1 MPLPIVAV
9 VGRPNVGKST
19 FVNRIAQADEAIV
32 HEMRGVTRDRSYHE
46 ADWNGVDFK
55 LIDTGGIEMGDD
67 DAFQGSIRNQ
77 ALAGA
82 NEADVIL
89 FLVDGKTG
97 VNADDEAVA
106 RILRKTSKPVFLV
119 VNKLD
124 TPNRM
129 DEVWEFYQLGL
140 GDPWPVSAM
149 HGHGT
154 GDLLD
159 EVVNEL
165 KKVDL
170 PADADE
176 EDGINVAIIGRPN
189 AGKSSLTNKLTAND
203 RSIVSDVAGTTRD
216 AIDTHIVHDGQ
227 RYTIVDTAG
236 LRRKSQ
242 IDEDV
247 EYYGFVRAMRAID
260 RANVALLV
268 IDSTLGLTD
277 QDQRV
282 AGFAAERGCAM
293 VIVLNK
299 WDLIEG
305 PEAKAEIRE
314 RIADRL
320 TFVGYAPVIAISA
333 LTGKKVDRIWDA
345 VNAAYENY
353 SQTIPTNRLN
363 TWLAGIREF
372 GHTVSKGKAV
382 LRMKYVTQT
391 ATCPPQFTFFAN
403 RPDLVDDNFE
413 RYLENRSARELRA
426 RGYAH
431 QDQVQE
437 EGLKDHGGFAGC
449 GRPVRRRV
457 SVGIHSLRAD
467 HLEGVLPYR
476 PARARQRQY
485 RHHQRH
491 PHDGQGRRLRRVRS
505 GLRQGPAVGRI
516 WPGRSASRSCQRRL
530 RARRARHVRH
540 HAGRGVPRL
549 RVGPYLLSVAWLQ
562 GRQGDRGGRGLP
574 VRDVRLDRR
583 LPRAA
588 HLHRARRATTKRVS
602 VGSIAAAAACPFFA
616 LYFFW
621 GDWLAWLFCTVAGL
635 TVVWAHRENIK
646 RLRAGTESRIGDK
659 GKKKEA

>member
-1 MPLPIVAV
+1 MSLVAI

-19 FVNRIAQADEAIV
+19 LFNRLVGQRKAIV
-32 HEMRGVTRDRSYHE
+32 DATAGTTRDRHYGKT
-46 ADWNGVDFK
+46 DWNGREFSV
-55 LIDTGGIEMGDD
+55 IDTGGYSVNSDDIFEDDIRRQVMLAIE
-67 DAFQGSIRNQ
+67 
-77 ALAGA
+77 
-82 NEADVIL
+82 EADVIL
-89 FLVDGKTG
+89 FLVEVNTG
-97 VNADDEAVA
+97 ITDLDQMMAD
-106 RILRKTSKPVFLV
+106 ILRRTSKKVLLV
-119 VNKLD
+119 CNKVDNYDLIYSSH
-124 TPNRM
+124 
-129 DEVWEFYQLGL
+129 EFYSLGL
-140 GDPWPVSAM
+140 GEPYCISSM
-149 HGHGT
+149 SGSGT
-154 GDLLD
+154 GDLMD
-159 EVVNEL
+159 EIVR
-165 KKVDL
+165 DL
-170 PADADE
+170 PPETKNE
-176 EDGINVAIIGRPN
+176 EEELPRITIVGRPN
-189 AGKSSLTNKLTAND
+189 VGKSSLTNALLGEERN
-203 RSIVSDVAGTTRD
+203 IVTPIAGTTRD

-413 RYLENRSARELRA
+413 RYLENRL
-426 RGYAH
+426 
-431 QDQVQE
+431 
-437 EGLKDHGGFAGC
+437 
-449 GRPVRRRV
+449 
-457 SVGIHSLRAD
+457 
-467 HLEGVLPYR
+467 
-476 PARARQRQY
+476 
-485 RHHQRH
+485 
-491 PHDGQGRRLRRVRS
+491 
-505 GLRQGPAVGRI
+505 
-516 WPGRSASRSCQRRL
+516 
-530 RARRARHVRH
+530 
-540 HAGRGVPRL
+540 
-549 RVGPYLLSVAWLQ
+549 
-562 GRQGDRGGRGLP
+562 
-574 VRDVRLDRR
+574 
-583 LPRAA
+583 
-588 HLHRARRATTKRVS
+588 
-602 VGSIAAAAACPFFA
+602 
-616 LYFFW
+616 
-621 GDWLAWLFCTVAGL
+621 
-635 TVVWAHRENIK
+635 RENFELVGTPIRIK
-646 RLRAGTESRIGDK
+646 F
-659 GKKKEA
+659 KKKD